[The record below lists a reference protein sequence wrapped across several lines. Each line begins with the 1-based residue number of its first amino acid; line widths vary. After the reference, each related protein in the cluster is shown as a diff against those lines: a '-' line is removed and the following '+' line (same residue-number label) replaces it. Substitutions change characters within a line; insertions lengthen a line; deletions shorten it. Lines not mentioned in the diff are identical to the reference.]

1 MGKSPEAHPPR
12 RPPEAGAK
20 ELSVQTRHTRRFVG
34 VATALALTLILGAA
48 SIAVADDDTIPSQ
61 AQVDAAKAAATDK
74 ARDVAG
80 VQADLVLANQR
91 LQAASIAAAKA
102 GEAYNGAVY
111 RLEQARREAT
121 AARARAATAN
131 ADVARQQQAYGDALA
146 TSYAVAPQLT
156 TMAAM
161 MDADGV
167 TGVMERLNA
176 LSSAEDAM
184 NSQYDQFRATSTL
197 ATIAQAQAKA
207 AQEKAAALETEMQ
220 QARDAAAAAADAAA
234 AEARTVTDQK
244 QQLISELAHLQ
255 HVSVQIAQQRQSAL
269 EARAAAA
276 AQAAAEQAAQEAAQ
290 QAAEQAAQ
298 EAAQQAAEQ
307 AAQQQHDGDNNG
319 NDNNDNN
326 GNAPSPEPSAPPA
339 PSGSAVDRAISF
351 AKDQLGEPYVWG
363 ATGPDSWD
371 CSGLTMR
378 SWEAGGISLP
388 HYSVA
393 QYDESTPI
401 APSDLRPGDLVFW
414 GDSNDSSSIYHVA
427 MYIGDG
433 QIIQAPRTG
442 RDVEIVSMYYWIPPN
457 FYARP

>member
-1 MGKSPEAHPPR
+1 M
-12 RPPEAGAK
+12 
-20 ELSVQTRHTRRFVG
+20 QTRHTRRFVG

-48 SIAVADDDTIPSQ
+48 SIAVADDDDTIPSQ

-91 LQAASIAAAKA
+91 LQQASIAAAKA

-111 RLEQARREAT
+111 RLEQARREA
-121 AARARAATAN
+121 AAAQARAATAN

-167 TGVMERLNA
+167 TGVLERLNA

-244 QQLISELAHLQ
+244 QELIAELAHLQ

-269 EARAAAA
+269 EAQAAAA
-276 AQAAAEQAAQEAAQ
+276 AQAAAEQAAQEAAE
-290 QAAEQAAQ
+290 QAAQQAAQ

-307 AAQQQHDGDNNG
+307 AAQQEHDADNSG
-319 NDNNDNN
+319 NDNGDNTTH
-326 GNAPSPEPSAPPA
+326 EPPAPPA
-339 PSGSAVDRAISF
+339 PSGSGVDRAINF

-393 QYDESTPI
+393 QYDASTPI

>member
-1 MGKSPEAHPPR
+1 MRTRPTPR
-12 RPPEAGAK
+12 FA
-20 ELSVQTRHTRRFVG
+20 G
-34 VATALALTLILGAA
+34 VATALALTLICGAA
-48 SIAVADDDTIPSQ
+48 SVAVADGDTIPSQ
-61 AQVDAAKAAATDK
+61 AQVDAAKQAATDK
-74 ARDVAG
+74 AGDVAG
-80 VQADLVLANQR
+80 IQAQLVLANQR
-91 LQAASIAAAKA
+91 LQQASIDAAKA

-111 RLEQARREAT
+111 RLEQARAEA
-121 AARARAATAN
+121 AAAQTRARAAN
-131 ADVARQQQAYGDALA
+131 ADVTRQQRAYGDALA

-156 TMAAM
+156 TMAAI

-167 TGVMERLNA
+167 TGVMERYNA

-184 NSQYDQFRATSTL
+184 NSQYDTFRATSTL
-197 ATIAQAQAKA
+197 ATIAQTQAQQAE
-207 AQEKAAALETEMQ
+207 EKAAALETEME
-220 QARDAAAAAADAAA
+220 QARDAAAAAADSAA
-234 AEARTVTDQK
+234 AEARTVADQK
-244 QQLISELAHLQ
+244 QQLVTELAHLQ

-276 AQAAAEQAAQEAAQ
+276 AAAAAQAAAEQAAQEAA
-290 QAAEQAAQ
+290 EQAAH
-298 EAAQQAAEQ
+298 EAAQQAAQQAADE
-307 AAQQQHDGDNNG
+307 AAQQDDDSDNNG
-319 NDNNDNN
+319 SDNGGD
-326 GNAPSPEPSAPPA
+326 GQSTPETPEPPS
-339 PSGSAVDRAISF
+339 PSGSAVDRAIAF

-393 QYDESTPI
+393 QYDASTPI

-414 GDSNDSSSIYHVA
+414 GDSNDPNSIYHVA
-427 MYIGDG
+427 MYLGDG

>member
-1 MGKSPEAHPPR
+1 VR
-12 RPPEAGAK
+12 
-20 ELSVQTRHTRRFVG
+20 TRHTPRFAG
-34 VATALALTLILGAA
+34 VATALALTLICGAA
-48 SIAVADDDTIPSQ
+48 AVAVADDDTIPSQ
-61 AQVDAAKAAATDK
+61 AQVDAAKQAATDK
-74 ARDVAG
+74 AGDVAG
-80 VQADLVLANQR
+80 IQAQLVLANQR
-91 LQAASIAAAKA
+91 LQQASIAAAKA

-111 RLEQARREAT
+111 RLQQARDDAA
-121 AARARAATAN
+121 AARARATAAN
-131 ADVARQQQAYGDALA
+131 ADVTRQQRAYGDALA

-156 TMAAM
+156 TMAAIL
-161 MDADGV
+161 DSDGV
-167 TGVMERLNA
+167 TGVMERYNA

-184 NSQYDQFRATSTL
+184 NSQYDTFRATSTL
-197 ATIAQAQAKA
+197 ATIAQTQARQA
-207 AQEKAAALETEMQ
+207 EEKAAAMETEMQ
-220 QARDAAAAAADAAA
+220 QARDAAAAAADSAA
-234 AEARTVTDQK
+234 AEARTVADQK
-244 QQLISELAHLQ
+244 QQLIAELAHLQ

-276 AQAAAEQAAQEAAQ
+276 AAAAAQAAAEQAAQEAAEQAAQEAAQ
-290 QAAEQAAQ
+290 QAAE
-298 EAAQQAAEQ
+298 EAAQQ
-307 AAQQQHDGDNNG
+307 HDSDNGG
-319 NDNNDNN
+319 NDNGGD
-326 GNAPSPEPSAPPA
+326 GQSTPETPETPAPPA
-339 PSGSAVDRAISF
+339 PSGSAVERAIAF
-351 AKDQLGEPYVWG
+351 AKNQLGEPYVWG

-393 QYDESTPI
+393 QYDASTPI

-414 GDSNDSSSIYHVA
+414 GDSNDPNSIFHVA